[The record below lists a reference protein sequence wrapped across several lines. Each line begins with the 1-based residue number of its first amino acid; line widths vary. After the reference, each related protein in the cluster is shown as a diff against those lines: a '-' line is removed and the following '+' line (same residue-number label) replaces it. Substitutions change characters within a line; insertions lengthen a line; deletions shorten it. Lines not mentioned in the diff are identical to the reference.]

1 MQKLPLHKSSGR
13 ADVKAALLT
22 LDQKQLHAVL
32 ATDSGGQPY
41 TSLVAF
47 AMSGDGKGV
56 IFATPR
62 KTSKYKNILRNRNV
76 SFMIDTRA
84 NTSKSYMKAEAVTI
98 IGRATPLKK
107 GKRRDALCRIYIE
120 KHPPLAGFARAPS
133 TALVLVTIRKAI
145 HASRFQTVTE
155 WEV

>member
-76 SFMIDTRA
+76 SLMIDTRA

-98 IGRATPLKK
+98 IVQ
-107 GKRRDALCRIYIE
+107 DFY
-120 KHPPLAGFARAPS
+120 
-133 TALVLVTIRKAI
+133 
-145 HASRFQTVTE
+145 
-155 WEV
+155 